1 MSKEQ
6 EHQQVREVVRII
18 SRDRNRTNL
27 LRNGEQKA
35 IAFLVQ
41 YIPSWMTS
49 NMLTAIGFAGNIL
62 ILASFLLAAWV
73 DKHYLLGGV
82 AGFLISWFG
91 DSLDGRIAYYRRKPR
106 KWYGFSLDLTI
117 DWLGTFLI
125 GLGFIFYADSWS
137 RILGYI
143 FVVLY
148 GWEIIIAL
156 IRYTISGKYSIDSGL
171 FGPTEVRIIISL
183 ILVVEVIFTGSLLY
197 FAALACLA
205 LLIINLRDSRNLL
218 RIADERD
225 QSERVSTGSSDSSA
239 RP

>member
-6 EHQQVREVVRII
+6 EHQPVKEVARII

-73 DKHYLLGGV
+73 DKRYLLGGV

-183 ILVVEVIFTGSLLY
+183 ILVVEVIVTGSLLY

-205 LLIINLRDSRNLL
+205 LLIINLKDSRNLL

>member
-1 MSKEQ
+1 MKDHSPQPVK
-6 EHQQVREVVRII
+6 EVVRII

-49 NMLTAIGFAGNIL
+49 NMLTAIGFSGNVL
-62 ILASFLLAAWV
+62 ILASFLLAACV
-73 DKHYLLGGV
+73 DKRFLLGGV
-82 AGFLISWFG
+82 AGFLVSWFG
-91 DSLDGRIAYYRRKPR
+91 DSLDGRIAYYRHIPR

-137 RILGYI
+137 RILGYV

-156 IRYTISGKYSIDSGL
+156 IRYTITGKYSIDSGI
-171 FGPTEVRIIISL
+171 FGPTEVRILISA
-183 ILVVEVIFTGSLLY
+183 ILVLEVIFTGSLIY
-197 FAALACLA
+197 FATLACLA
-205 LLIINLRDSRNLL
+205 LLAVNLKDSRQLL
-218 RIADERD
+218 RTADERD
-225 QSERVSTGSSDSSA
+225 ARERQTEKPSDH
-239 RP
+239 RV

>member
-1 MSKEQ
+1 MKDHSPQPVK
-6 EHQQVREVVRII
+6 EVVRII

-49 NMLTAIGFAGNIL
+49 NMLTAIGFSGNVL
-62 ILASFLLAAWV
+62 ILVSFLLAAWV
-73 DKHYLLGGV
+73 DKRFLLGGV
-82 AGFLISWFG
+82 AGFLVSWFG
-91 DSLDGRIAYYRRKPR
+91 DSLDGRIAYYRHIPR

-137 RILGYI
+137 RILGYV

-156 IRYTISGKYSIDSGL
+156 IRYTITGKYSIDSGI
-171 FGPTEVRIIISL
+171 FGPTEVRILISA
-183 ILVVEVIFTGSLLY
+183 ILVLEVIFTGSLIY
-197 FAALACLA
+197 FATLACLA
-205 LLIINLRDSRNLL
+205 LLAVNLKDSRQLL
-218 RIADERD
+218 RTADERD
-225 QSERVSTGSSDSSA
+225 ARERQTEKPSDH
-239 RP
+239 RV